1 MDRFDYIR
9 WPRTDDG
16 MILFKST
23 SEAFYYAA
31 NIFTNEPM
39 FQEIQLSHRK
49 CIARFE
55 SLRPLT
61 EDNLQIFLEVSYKIQ
76 FFRECIEE
84 VTRFRKVLK
93 YNVH

>member
-61 EDNLQIFLEVSYKIQ
+61 EDNLQAFLEVSYKIQ

-84 VTRFRKVLK
+84 VTRIRKVLK